1 MKKTMIAL
9 LALAILALSMT
20 ALAEGNWYVE
30 EGQKLALRMQ
40 ALAGDDAYFGM
51 MMSSADE
58 ETDKLRETFVQ
69 ADLSKPTGAWFLP
82 LPDGEAILSA
92 LLVYAGMEGDD
103 TSAKTLNEM
112 SDVGK
117 EELIRRLPG
126 VGASYL
132 SSRAGVAWILLSG
145 VISTSASMEAPEDFR
160 PGYLLL
166 EYPGDCAILVT
177 FTGSFPGNI
186 GASATLVPAD
196 SRETIQPVLEYAK
209 LLNLPL
215 ELEELAVE

>member
-1 MKKTMIAL
+1 MKKRLTML
-9 LALAILALSMT
+9 LALALMIMPFAAS
-20 ALAEGNWYVE
+20 AEGNWYVE

-40 ALAGDDAYFGM
+40 ALAADEAYIGM
-51 MMSSADE
+51 MMSSMDE
-58 ETDKLRETFVQ
+58 ETDKLREYFVQ
-69 ADLSKPTGAWFLP
+69 ADLTKPTGAWFLA
-82 LPDGEAILSA
+82 LPDGETIFAAVVAIA
-92 LLVYAGMEGDD
+92 AGEGDD
-103 TSAKTLNEM
+103 TPAKTLNEM

-126 VGASYL
+126 AAASYL
-132 SSRAGVAWILLSG
+132 SSRAGVAWIMLSS
-145 VISTSASMEAPEDFR
+145 VISTSASIEAPEDFR